1 MKRTLV
7 AIAAFLAAVA
17 IVPVAAAAPDGAPN
31 APVHLQILAVSD
43 WHGQLDPLS
52 IQNVGNVGGAGT
64 ISTYWKRDRIG
75 NPNTLTL
82 TAGDAFG
89 ATPPLASFFDE
100 EPALKAMNL
109 MGFTADTFGNH
120 NFDKGVVH
128 LQRMI
133 DLAEFDYVSANLR
146 NVESNLSGVDPWRL
160 YHVGGVKV
168 AVIGITNPEATELV
182 FPGSF
187 GTIELLDAAT
197 VANKRAEIARKAG
210 ASVVIV
216 LIHAGMTGR
225 DAAGTAIGPLR
236 DFAEDVENVD
246 LIMGDHTDFEFAG
259 QIGDAY
265 VVENRSRGAT
275 YSKTQLV
282 VDPVTKSVTSVANQ
296 FVVPFANAAN
306 PSDPAIEA
314 MLAPYRADL
323 SSKLDVKI
331 GEATALFPRAGNN
344 ERLGEAAIGNLATD
358 AMRTSNSTQ
367 ISITNGGGIRK
378 PLPSDYAPA
387 DHTLR
392 RTTAGYAPGP
402 PYDLVLGDGYAI
414 FPFGN
419 AVLTRMVSG
428 AQLLAALEHGVSA
441 IPLSN
446 GRFLQVSG
454 FKFVFDSARP
464 VGSRVVS
471 ATLDGGQAIMPGG
484 TYTVAMPDFM
494 NAGGDGYTMFVDG
507 QPYATR
513 NLLADAFNEYV
524 AAKTPVT
531 PVLEGRIKDLARP
544 GA

>member
-1 MKRTLV
+1 MKKTLV
-7 AIAAFLAAVA
+7 AVAAFLAAIAV
-17 IVPVAAAAPDGAPN
+17 VPVAGAAPDGAPN

-64 ISTYWKRDRIG
+64 ISTYWQRDRIG
-75 NPNTLTL
+75 KPNTLTL

-89 ATPPLASFFDE
+89 ASPPLASFFDE
-100 EPALKAMNL
+100 EPAVKAMNL

-160 YHVGGVKV
+160 YHVDGVKV

-225 DAAGTAIGPLR
+225 DAAGVATGPLR
-236 DFAEDVENVD
+236 DFAEQVENVD
-246 LIMGDHTDFEFAG
+246 LIMGDHTDFEFQG

-265 VVENRSRGAT
+265 VVENKSKGAT
-275 YSKTQLV
+275 YSKTELV
-282 VDPVTKSVTSVANQ
+282 VDRATKSVTSITNQ
-296 FVVPFANAAN
+296 FVVPIANAAN

-323 SSKLDVKI
+323 SSKLDGKI
-331 GEATALFPRAGNN
+331 GEATALFPRGGSPAV
-344 ERLGEAAIGNLATD
+344 ERTREVAIGNLSTD
-358 AMRTSNSTQ
+358 AMRISNGTQ
-367 ISITNGGGIRK
+367 IAITNGGGIRA
-378 PLPSDYAPA
+378 PLPSSYAPA
-387 DHTLR
+387 DKSLR
-392 RTTAGYAPGP
+392 RPATGYALGP
-402 PYDLVLGDGYAI
+402 PFDLVIGDGYTV

-419 AVLTRMVSG
+419 AVLTRMISG
-428 AQLLAALEHGVSA
+428 AQLLAALERSVSA
-441 IPLSN
+441 IPAAQ
-446 GRFLQVSG
+446 GFFLQISG
-454 FKFVFDSARP
+454 FKFTYDSSKPA
-464 VGSRVVS
+464 GTRVVS
-471 ATLDGGQAIMPGG
+471 ATLDGGAAILPGA
-484 TYTVAMPDFM
+484 TYTVAMPDFV

-513 NLLADAFNEYV
+513 NLLAEAFNDYIE
-524 AAKTPVT
+524 ANSPVT
-531 PVLEGRIKDLARP
+531 PVVEGRITNIAP
-544 GA
+544 